1 MSAMVV
7 PLEPVEYVW
16 AESASPRMREEGR
29 SVLTPVGVRRRRK
42 VELGS
47 GVERLRTVA
56 MMVWF
61 GWLIAAGLVAG
72 GTALVVVVRVAFAVL
87 GWAVSL

>member
-1 MSAMVV
+1 
-7 PLEPVEYVW
+7 
-16 AESASPRMREEGR
+16 
-29 SVLTPVGVRRRRK
+29 
-42 VELGS
+42 
-47 GVERLRTVA
+47 

-72 GTALVVVVRVAFAVL
+72 ATALVVVVRLAFAVL